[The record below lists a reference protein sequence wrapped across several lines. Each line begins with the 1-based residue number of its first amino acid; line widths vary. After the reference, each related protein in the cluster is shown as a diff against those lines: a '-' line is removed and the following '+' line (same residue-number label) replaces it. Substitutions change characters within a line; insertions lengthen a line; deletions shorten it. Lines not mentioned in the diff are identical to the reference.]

1 MVGFAVR
8 HIFASGGGN
17 ITETFKSVT
26 KTLLLHE
33 LGHHVLYWCMSVND
47 LVLY

>member
-26 KTLLLHE
+26 QTLLSYE
-33 LGHHVLYWCMSVND
+33 PGHHVLYWCVSFND
-47 LVLY
+47 LVF